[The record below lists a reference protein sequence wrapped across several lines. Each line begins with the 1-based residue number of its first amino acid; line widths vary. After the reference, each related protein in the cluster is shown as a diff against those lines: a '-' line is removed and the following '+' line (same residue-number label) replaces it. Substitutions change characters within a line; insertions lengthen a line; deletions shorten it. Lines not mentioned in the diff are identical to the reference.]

1 MSITQPTGSQPQDCG
16 DRSSS
21 SEPDPQ
27 VIPGN
32 TEFGNRYTRAYKLK
46 VLRES
51 DACTKPGE
59 MGLYLRRIGITHA
72 TLTCF
77 RRQRAAGTLDA
88 PQVPRSGS
96 WTTERKR
103 AETSMS
109 DSAAQR
115 RQMDLERENRK
126 LRRQLDQAEAIIEI
140 QKKCLISWRSP
151 WRSQIP
157 QTPEGATDKGSR

>member
-1 MSITQPTGSQPQDCG
+1 MSTTQSAGSQPDDLG
-16 DRSSS
+16 GLSSS

-51 DACTKPGE
+51 DACTKPGD
-59 MGLYLRRIGITHA
+59 MGLYLRRIGLTHA

-88 PQVPRSGS
+88 PQPTEKKRS
-96 WTTERKR
+96 EKR
-103 AETSMS
+103 LS
-109 DSAAQR
+109 DPAALR
-115 RQMDLERENRK
+115 RQLELERENRK
-126 LRRQLDQAEAIIEI
+126 LRRQLDRAEAIIEI
-140 QKKCLISWRSP
+140 QKKVSRLLEISLEEPDYSN
-151 WRSQIP
+151 
-157 QTPEGATDKGSR
+157 SRRRN

>member
-1 MSITQPTGSQPQDCG
+1 MSTERSDSGQPANPEEFPG
-16 DRSSS
+16 S

-59 MGLYLRRIGITHA
+59 MGLYLRRIGLAHA

-77 RRQRAAGTLDA
+77 RRQRAAGTLDT
-88 PQVPRSGS
+88 PQP
-96 WTTERKR
+96 TERKR
-103 AETSMS
+103 AEKSPA
-109 DSAAQR
+109 DPQALR
-115 RQMDLERENRK
+115 RQMELERENRT
-126 LRRQLDQAEAIIEI
+126 LRRKLEQAEAIIDI
-140 QKKCLISWRSP
+140 QKKVSRLLEISLEDP
-151 WRSQIP
+151 N
-157 QTPEGATDKGSR
+157 GSSTAKSG

>member
-1 MSITQPTGSQPQDCG
+1 MSKSRSNGSQPIELEDLT
-16 DRSSS
+16 SS

-46 VLRES
+46 VLRET
-51 DACTKPGE
+51 DACTKPGD
-59 MGLYLRRIGITHA
+59 MGLYLRRTGLSHA

-88 PQVPRSGS
+88 PQPA
-96 WTTERKR
+96 EKKR
-103 AETSMS
+103 AQKSPADTQ
-109 DSAAQR
+109 ALR
-115 RQMDLERENRK
+115 RTLELERENRK

-140 QKKCLISWRSP
+140 QKKVSRLLEISLEE
-151 WRSQIP
+151 
-157 QTPEGATDKGSR
+157 PEFAISGKSG